1 MKKFLSTILATVAAF
16 SPVAALAAP
25 SDATSTSN
33 FTFTVVEPTIG
44 LNIYGDTQLSD
55 VVSKYKIG
63 GNQVLY
69 SGAIGIE
76 NSGNIAGKLF
86 LTVQPMSGI
95 DFGSNPEQLNDIQLY
110 KSDMSYSGQ
119 PYNNVGEEYALETFL
134 PRLDTDN
141 DPSNLGPQER
151 LQDVLIG
158 FKAVERF
165 PVGDITIPIQWTLKP
180 N

>member
-44 LNIYGDTQLSD
+44 LNIYGDTQLPD
-55 VVSKYKIG
+55 VVSKYQIG
-63 GNQVLY
+63 GNQVIY

-76 NSGNIAGKLF
+76 NSGNVSGKLS

-95 DFGSNPEQLNDIQLY
+95 DFGSNPEQLQGVSLF
-110 KSDMSYSGQ
+110 KADMSRGWQTYD
-119 PYNNVGEEYALETFL
+119 NVGQEYDLETVL
-134 PRLDTDN
+134 QGIDTDN
-141 DPSNLGPQER
+141 DPKNLGPKER
-151 LQDVLIG
+151 LEDVVLRIA
-158 FKAVERF
+158 AVERF